1 MKLNVGKR
9 ILMFF
14 HWLFSLLICAAFAVY
29 LIAPDLIMPYYDSV
43 KGALGD
49 TKMQIIGI
57 AILAVYA
64 ILAIAQIILIFKRRK
79 RAERG
84 FITVDSSDTGRVRI
98 AISAIEQMVR
108 QAVYDIDGLN
118 DMKIAIEN
126 EDDAIGIKV
135 RATIQNGS
143 HVPTITMNMQR
154 AIRQFVETNCGVAVR
169 SVLISIN
176 AVSNE
181 SDASRRKRKD
191 KIRSKSDKAPEK
203 ADGHVVDQIS
213 YLTPEKA
220 PEPEPRPEPEPVRQP
235 LTAPWSKVVDNKP
248 ESVYYGGNKAEPE
261 SEPAP
266 VEEKPVAEETPAE
279 PEMPV
284 FRAPEAE
291 QPAVETPAEP
301 EPYDF
306 DKPYVSEFAK
316 DLAALKAKE
325 AMEDSEG
332 PATVG
337 DEEELPGK

>member
-14 HWLFSLLICAAFAVY
+14 HWLFSLLICAAFVVY
-29 LIAPDLIMPYYDSV
+29 LIAPELIMPYYDSV

-49 TKMQIIGI
+49 TKVMILGI

-64 ILAIAQIILIFKRRK
+64 ILAIAQIILIFKRKK
-79 RAERG
+79 RGERG
-84 FITVDSSDTGRVRI
+84 FITVDSNDTGRVRI

-176 AVSNE
+176 AVSSE
-181 SDASRRKRKD
+181 GEAPKRKRKD
-191 KIRSKSDKAPEK
+191 KMRGKSDKAPEK
-203 ADGHVVDQIS
+203 AAGPVVEQNA
-213 YLTPEKA
+213 YAA
-220 PEPEPRPEPEPVRQP
+220 PEREPEPEPVRQP
-235 LTAPWSKVVDNKP
+235 LTAPWNRVEEDNKP
-248 ESVYYGGNKAEPE
+248 KSVYYEDDKPEPE
-261 SEPAP
+261 PEPAP
-266 VEEKPVAEETPAE
+266 VMEEPVMQDGTAE

-291 QPAVETPAEP
+291 QPAAEAPVES

-325 AMEDSEG
+325 AMEDSET
-332 PATVG
+332 PATIG
-337 DEEELPGK
+337 DEDELSAE

>member
-1 MKLNVGKR
+1 MKLTVGKR

-14 HWLFSLLICAAFAVY
+14 HWLFSLLICAAFVIY

-49 TKMQIIGI
+49 TYVKIIGI

-64 ILAIAQIILIFKRRK
+64 ILAIAQVILIFKRKK

-108 QAVYDIDGLN
+108 QAVYDIDGLD

-135 RATIQNGS
+135 RAVIQNGC

-176 AVSNE
+176 SVSNE
-181 SDASRRKRKD
+181 GDTPKRKHKD
-191 KIRSKSDKAPEK
+191 KMRAKSDKAPEK
-203 ADGHVVDQIS
+203 TAGTVTDTVS
-213 YLTPEKA
+213 YL
-220 PEPEPRPEPEPVRQP
+220 EPEPKPEPKPEPVPQP
-235 LTAPWSKVVDNKP
+235 VVAPWSEAEDQNKP
-248 ESVYYGGNKAEPE
+248 ESVYSGGN
-261 SEPAP
+261 EPAE
-266 VEEKPVAEETPAE
+266 EEKPAAVE
-279 PEMPV
+279 PEVIEADEPEEPMVPV
-284 FRAPEAE
+284 FKAPADAEAPEKTVPE
-291 QPAVETPAEP
+291 VEA

-306 DKPYVSEFAK
+306 DKPYESEFAK
-316 DLAALKAKE
+316 DLAAMKAAE
-325 AMEDSEG
+325 AAEAEAWEDGE
-332 PATVG
+332 A
-337 DEEELPGK
+337 DREEDAL

>member
-14 HWLFSLLICAAFAVY
+14 HWLFSLLICAAFVVY
-29 LIAPDLIMPYYDSV
+29 LIAPELIMPYYDSV

-49 TKMQIIGI
+49 TKVMILGI

-64 ILAIAQIILIFKRRK
+64 ILAIAQIILIFKRKK
-79 RAERG
+79 RGERG

-176 AVSNE
+176 AVSSE
-181 SDASRRKRKD
+181 ADASKHKRKD
-191 KIRSKSDKAPEK
+191 KMRTKSDKAPEK
-203 ADGHVVDQIS
+203 ASEPVVDEIS
-213 YLTPEKA
+213 YLAPEKQS
-220 PEPEPRPEPEPVRQP
+220 EPEPARQP
-235 LTAPWSKVVDNKP
+235 LTAPWSQVEENNKP
-248 ESVYYGGNKAEPE
+248 ESVYYEDDKPEPE
-261 SEPAP
+261 LEPAP
-266 VEEKPVAEETPAE
+266 VMEEPVTQDGTAE

-291 QPAVETPAEP
+291 QPATEASSEP

-325 AMEDSEG
+325 AMEDSEA

-337 DEEELPGK
+337 DEDELSAE